1 VIRSMCGVGVVALA
15 LSAEAAC
22 AQSTGAELND
32 TQRLGR
38 QLFNQSCRVCHT
50 PPALNAP
57 LYGPALTRDTQRGK
71 DDLLAEII
79 REGTPRMP
87 AFKFQFG
94 TDQIGA
100 IVAYLRTVPAQQA
113 SSQTSSQ
120 PQPTGP
126 ASRSERAR
134 QQREA
139 D

>member
-1 VIRSMCGVGVVALA
+1 MIRSMCGVGVVALA

>member
-1 VIRSMCGVGVVALA
+1 MIRSMCGLVALA
-15 LSAEAAC
+15 LSAEAVC
-22 AQSTGAELND
+22 AQSAGAELND

-57 LYGPALTRDTQRGK
+57 LYGPALTQDTQRGK
-71 DDLLAEII
+71 NDLLADII
-79 REGTPRMP
+79 RDGTPRMP
-87 AFKFQFG
+87 GFKFQFG
-94 TDQIGA
+94 ADQIGA
-100 IVAYLRTVPAQQA
+100 IIAYLRTVPAQQA

-120 PQPTGP
+120 QQPAAP
-126 ASRSERAR
+126 ASRSERDR

>member
-1 VIRSMCGVGVVALA
+1 MIRSMCGVGVVALA

-50 PPALNAP
+50 PPALNPP
-57 LYGPALTRDTQRGK
+57 LYGPALTQDTQRGK

-94 TDQIGA
+94 ADQIGA